1 MDADERT
8 RVNALIDQ
16 LNGALGEVMTY
27 KLAVLSPHEIRPAE
41 KNAHYM
47 PKRVFD
53 QLVANIQRDRNLS
66 SVPFCW
72 RDGDGVYHCL
82 SGHHRVEAAATA
94 GVPVVLVLYTDAAL
108 SKPERLAIQLSHN
121 ALVGQDNPTTLRE
134 LWTEIADVQWKVYS
148 GLDDEMLRTLAPVP
162 IKRLNE
168 DQLRYQELII
178 LFLPPE
184 IARVKDVIERIGTAT
199 RTRFAARIEDYERF
213 FNALLDFKE
222 AKQIMNSATAVL
234 AICDLVEEHLAELA
248 TADDDT
254 RQEVAHGEA

>member
-1 MDADERT
+1 
-8 RVNALIDQ
+8 
-16 LNGALGEVMTY
+16 
-27 KLAVLSPHEIRPAE
+27 
-41 KNAHYM
+41 
-47 PKRVFD
+47 
-53 QLVANIQRDRNLS
+53 
-66 SVPFCW
+66 
-72 RDGDGVYHCL
+72 
-82 SGHHRVEAAATA
+82 
-94 GVPVVLVLYTDAAL
+94 LVLYTDAAL

-234 AICDLVEEHLAELA
+234 AICDLVEEYLAELA
-248 TADDDT
+248 TAADDT